1 MFPQQKTTQPKNFWG
16 INMGGL
22 FGRKTSKAFAPQ
34 PKKET
39 KSNKADAGA
48 DAISGISGAKATIGL
63 NKLGGSTPQNDEGT
77 VTTVGSS
84 PANKKKPT
92 VFLLGEK
99 P

>member
-1 MFPQQKTTQPKNFWG
+1 
-16 INMGGL
+16 MGGL
-22 FGRKTSKAFAPQ
+22 FGGGGKAFAPL
-34 PKKET
+34 PKPEAK
-39 KSNKADAGA
+39 KSTKADAGA
-48 DAISGISGAKATIGL
+48 DAITKDVSGAKATIGL
-63 NKLGGSTPQNDEGT
+63 NRLGETTSLSEEGT